1 MKPIDLDA
9 GYVAS
14 LTIEGAARPSL
25 VGSGARRAAARKCRL
40 NLAFVLLAPVAAPRA
55 DVSRWAEAPTGLGP
69 SGFRHGTGRCSI
81 VLTDGEQRGSV
92 RGEAT

>member
-40 NLAFVLLAPVAAPRA
+40 NLAFVLLHPLQRRERLRRGCRRRR
-55 DVSRWAEAPTGLGP
+55 VSVEK
-69 SGFRHGTGRCSI
+69 
-81 VLTDGEQRGSV
+81 
-92 RGEAT
+92 